1 MVPCRNLTK
10 SYRQHLGDRIWIAS
24 DDIACDGELGSR
36 FSMSTG
42 HIRSAA
48 GELLKQGKRIGL
60 QEQPFRLSVIL
71 LEHSGEV
78 VTRAEIRSRIW
89 EENTFVDFDSSLRV
103 AVGKLRSL
111 LTGSLE
117 ILTLSSKLRLDVTMP
132 WNRGGQVQVKSCA
145 APSGTDRPQAPT
157 MRLND

>member
-1 MVPCRNLTK
+1 MTSPATV
-10 SYRQHLGDRIWIAS
+10 SWV
-24 DDIACDGELGSR
+24 
-36 FSMSTG
+36 
-42 HIRSAA
+42 AA
-48 GELLKQGKRIGL
+48 FRCQLAISGPPPANCVKQGKRIGL

-78 VTRAEIRSRIW
+78 VTRAEIQSRIW

-145 APSGTDRPQAPT
+145 APSANRPPT
-157 MRLND
+157 SAHHATQ

>member
-1 MVPCRNLTK
+1 M
-10 SYRQHLGDRIWIAS
+10 
-24 DDIACDGELGSR
+24 
-36 FSMSTG
+36 
-42 HIRSAA
+42 
-48 GELLKQGKRIGL
+48 KQGKRIGL

-78 VTRAEIRSRIW
+78 VTRAEIQSRIW

-117 ILTLSSKLRLDVTMP
+117 ILTLSSKHRLDLTMALESRRAGSSEKLRRAQG
-132 WNRGGQVQVKSCA
+132 NR
-145 APSGTDRPQAPT
+145 PPT
-157 MRLND
+157 SAHHETQ